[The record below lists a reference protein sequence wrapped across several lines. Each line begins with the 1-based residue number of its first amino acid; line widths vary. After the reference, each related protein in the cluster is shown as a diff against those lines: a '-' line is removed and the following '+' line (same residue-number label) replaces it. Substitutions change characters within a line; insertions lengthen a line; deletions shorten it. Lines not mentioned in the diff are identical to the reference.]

1 MTTASKPAG
10 GSSERMS
17 ALIDTLE
24 ISDFR
29 KDLLR
34 QRWLN
39 QMGWMSRSASKARR
53 RFMIIRVPVVA
64 GGVAIPALITILLAA
79 GDETTIDWL
88 LDTETWKV
96 RLAAFVVSAL
106 VAIFAA
112 LEDTLRF
119 GETWRRYRRTAE
131 LLKTLG
137 WQYLGLSG
145 AFKRYPSHDAA
156 FVPFTERVEDVLN
169 EDVEGYLGAMATDPR
184 DQSRH
189 EVIA

>member
-1 MTTASKPAG
+1 MTAAPKPEPR
-10 GSSERMS
+10 SSERMA

-29 KDLLR
+29 KNVLR
-34 QRWLN
+34 ERWLN
-39 QMGWMSRSASKARR
+39 QLGWMSRSASRARR
-53 RFMIIRVPVVA
+53 RFMLLRVPVAA

-79 GDETTIDWL
+79 GDETRIDWL
-88 LDTETWKV
+88 FDTETWKV

-119 GETWRRYRRTAE
+119 GETWRQYRRTAE

-145 AFKRYPSHDAA
+145 AFRRYASHDAA

-169 EDVEGYLGAMATDPR
+169 EDVEGYLGAMATER
-184 DQSRH
+184 EQSRH